1 MTRKLLV
8 VGLIASAF
16 MLFAS
21 SGAAVAGDE
30 KTIKG
35 SDSGLFVTT
44 PLEFPFVLTQ
54 DVTTGHGTHLGKYTV
69 VAQEIINLLTL
80 EVTEGSFTIT
90 AANGDTIV
98 GTYSGQAAFAS
109 PTLITYLV
117 SGPITGGTGRF
128 AGATG
133 SITFAGSGDLVT
145 GVLSETL
152 TATISKKNR

>member
-1 MTRKLLV
+1 MSRKLLV
-8 VGLIASAF
+8 VGVIASAF

-35 SDSGLFVTT
+35 SDSGQFVTT
-44 PLEFPFVLTQ
+44 PLGFPFVLTQ
-54 DVTTGHGTHLGKYTV
+54 DFTTGHGTHVGKYTV

-98 GTYSGQAAFAS
+98 GSYSGQAAPGDS
-109 PTLITYLV
+109 PTVITYVV

-128 AGATG
+128 VGATG
-133 SITFAGSGDLVT
+133 SITFAGSGDLAT
-145 GVLSETL
+145 GELSETVSG
-152 TATISKKNR
+152 TISK